1 MKLKDNIVGILI
13 TVSIHLAVII
23 VLLLCVVEPKIAKE
37 RSSIELDFS
46 KEENIE
52 KIQNELRRSRELNEK
67 LNQML
72 RAQGVMD
79 QDIKNVAVDRAA
91 LKDDRGTDAEE
102 LYREAERIAKEY
114 KENMSRKDEDFAELI
129 KPEKKEKPEEKESI
143 YTGPSVLSYH
153 LEGRKGSYLPIPAY
167 KCIGAGEVTVIITV
181 DPQGRVVKAKIQE
194 EVSSTDPCL
203 REYALNAASQ
213 SRFSQKND
221 APARQTGNIVY
232 AFLAQ

>member
-1 MKLKDNIVGILI
+1 MKIKDNLVGLLI

-23 VLLLCVVEPKIAKE
+23 VLLVCVVEPKIAQE
-37 RSSIELDFS
+37 RSSIELDFT

-52 KIQNELRRSRELNEK
+52 KIQDELRRSRELNEK

-72 RAQGVMD
+72 RAQGVMEN
-79 QDIKNVAVDRAA
+79 DIKNVAVDRAA

-102 LYREAERIAKEY
+102 LYREAERIDREY
-114 KENMSRKDEDFAELI
+114 RVNMSRKDEDFAEI
-129 KPEKKEKPEEKESI
+129 FKAQEKKKEEKKENF

-153 LEGRKGSYLPIPAY
+153 LEGRKGSHLPIPAY

-181 DPQGRVVKAKIQE
+181 DPQGRVLKAKVQE

-213 SRFSQKND
+213 SRFSQSSD